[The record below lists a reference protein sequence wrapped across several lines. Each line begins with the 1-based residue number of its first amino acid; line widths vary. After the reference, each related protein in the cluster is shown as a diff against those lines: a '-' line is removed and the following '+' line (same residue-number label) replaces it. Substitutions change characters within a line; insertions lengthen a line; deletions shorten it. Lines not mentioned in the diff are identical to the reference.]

1 MSWVENMSINI
12 FPMVL
17 VIVVLV
23 SNRFKV
29 GKARS
34 ARLFDHIIVFDFL
47 LMFIDIVGIAM
58 AGKMQAGNIETLWVI
73 NVIRMLLTIFLTTT
87 WFVYVCF
94 KISLDG
100 ADKRI
105 LPVISAAI
113 AAGVIASFIV
123 LLIPHD
129 YLTQYGLHNAG
140 RELRVCY
147 LGVSY
152 FGILM
157 FTASAC
163 AALYGAVHE
172 INAEMRRM
180 FFYLLG
186 FSILPIIGVIMQNMN
201 QTFKTSS
208 PCLSLALLYVYITM
222 QNKKVMTDSL
232 TGVNNRR
239 ELDAYLDRRSRQ
251 FGQLE
256 WGMLMI
262 DVDDF
267 KKINDTIGH
276 KLGDDALWHVADI
289 LKNEFALDGCF
300 VARYGGDEF
309 VVCGEWRNNSELEL
323 ARATVEDR
331 VDRFNIEKNRPYN
344 LSLSVGVAL
353 WYENGSSV
361 TAILEAADKDMY
373 EQKRMHKERRKAD
386 CEQCSVY

>member
-17 VIVVLV
+17 VIVVLI

-47 LMFIDIVGIAM
+47 LMLIDIVGIGV
-58 AGKMQAGNIETLWVI
+58 AGKMIGEGNEKLWII

-87 WFVYVCF
+87 WFIYVCL
-94 KISLDG
+94 KISIDG

-105 LPVISAAI
+105 LPVISAATVI
-113 AAGVIASFIV
+113 GVVASFVV
-123 LLIPHD
+123 LLIPHG
-129 YLTQYGLHNAG
+129 YLTQYGLENAG
-140 RELRVCY
+140 KALRICY
-147 LGVSY
+147 LSVSG
-152 FGILM
+152 FGIFM
-157 FTASAC
+157 FAMSAV
-163 AALYGAVHE
+163 AALYGMVRE
-172 INAEMRRM
+172 TNVEMRRM
-180 FFYLLG
+180 CRYLLV
-186 FSILPIIGVIMQNMN
+186 FSLLPIVGVVMQNVN
-201 QTFKTSS
+201 QTFRTSS

-239 ELDAYLDRRSRQ
+239 ELDAYLERRGRQ
-251 FGQLE
+251 DGQPE

-289 LKNEFALDGCF
+289 LRSEFAKEGYF

-309 VVCGEWRNNSELEL
+309 VVCGDWGSKDELWHVRNEIENK
-323 ARATVEDR
+323 VKQ
-331 VDRFNIEKNRPYN
+331 FNIEKDRPYN
-344 LSLSVGVAL
+344 LSLSIGVAL
-353 WYENGSSV
+353 WHESGCRVAS
-361 TAILEAADKDMY
+361 ILETADKDMY
-373 EQKRMHKERRKAD
+373 EQKQMHKERRKPD
-386 CEQCSVY
+386 CERCSVY